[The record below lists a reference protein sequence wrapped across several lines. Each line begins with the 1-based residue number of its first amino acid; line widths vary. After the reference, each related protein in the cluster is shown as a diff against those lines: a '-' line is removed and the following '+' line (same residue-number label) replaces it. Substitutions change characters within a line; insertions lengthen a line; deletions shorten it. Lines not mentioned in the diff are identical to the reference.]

1 MRSDR
6 PVTSSKPVTT
16 SVFGAAARHDTGA
29 SFGQTSKA
37 AMEPVSCTRSL
48 LGQRDVGDGGRLPV
62 SRRDRDVLIGPE
74 YLDRVAGLDAP
85 RTASSDGRA
94 DSLRTGNGQF
104 GCVFRERRIPLHIA
118 AAPFSLSFSAT
129 AWSTQRRSPTSTAS
143 GSARSTINSA
153 LSRPD

>member
-1 MRSDR
+1 MY
-6 PVTSSKPVTT
+6 SKPA
-16 SVFGAAARHDTGA
+16 GR
-29 SFGQTSKA
+29 
-37 AMEPVSCTRSL
+37 
-48 LGQRDVGDGGRLPV
+48 RDVGDGGRLPV

-118 AAPFSLSFSAT
+118 AAPFSLSFKCDGVVDSNAFAYLNRVWKCAFDNEFGVVPPRLIIDRRIAT
-129 AWSTQRRSPTSTAS
+129 ARKHD
-143 GSARSTINSA
+143 
-153 LSRPD
+153 RPLPAVPRAVYRG